1 MSYRIILV
9 NNYYNSHTI
18 GLVYEFYKQ
27 TNGNFLALETST
39 IEEFRKKIGWKPIE
53 RGYIDKYENHI
64 DDVLNA
70 DVVIYGGSNIDKILS
85 ERIQSGK
92 LTFFVTERPYKIP
105 TTKSTYIK
113 RLVGSYLH
121 FGRYQKDNLYLLAQ
135 GGYVKEDMKL
145 FHNFKGRILKWGYFP
160 LMTSNINKKE
170 NKIPQ
175 ITWCGRMLDWKHPE
189 DAINVAKYLIE
200 HNVLFHMDIIGSGD
214 LYEEIEKQVEPLK
227 EFVSIMPSI
236 SNEEMQNKLDETD
249 LLLVTS
255 DRYEGWGAIVN
266 EGMYHKCIVL
276 CNKLIGS
283 GTYLIQDKQNGYLYA
298 STEELCSLSLYIINH
313 LRELN
318 IVSNKAHDT
327 INNEWNY
334 SVAVERMLKW
344 SDSYLN
350 KEQIEFTDGIMSKDD
365 YE

>member
-18 GLVYEFYKQ
+18 GLVDEFYKQ

-39 IEEFRKKIGWKPIE
+39 IEEFRKKIGWKPIG
-53 RGYIDKYENHI
+53 RIYIDKYQSHI
-64 DDVLNA
+64 NDVLNT
-70 DVVIYGGSNIDKILS
+70 DVVIYGGSNIDEILS
-85 ERIQSGK
+85 KRIKSGK

-105 TTKSTYIK
+105 TTKTTYLK
-113 RLVGSYLH
+113 RLIGSYLH
-121 FGRYQKDNLYLLAQ
+121 FGRYQCDNLYLLAQ

-160 LMTSNINKKE
+160 LMSSNINKKE
-170 NKIPQ
+170 NEIPQ

-189 DAINVAKYLIE
+189 DAVKVAKYLIE
-200 HNVLFHMDIIGSGD
+200 HNICFHMDIIGSGEM
-214 LYEEIEKQVEPLK
+214 YEEIKKQVEPLK
-227 EFVSIMPSI
+227 EYVSIMTSI
-236 SNEEMQNKLDETD
+236 SNEEMQKKLDKTD
-249 LLLVTS
+249 LLLVKS

-276 CNKLIGS
+276 CNKLVGS
-283 GTYLIQDKQNGYLYA
+283 GTYLIQDTYNGYLY
-298 STEELCSLSLYIINH
+298 SNTEELCSLSLNIIKHIKEMNEISNNAYI
-313 LRELN
+313 
-318 IVSNKAHDT
+318 T
-327 INNEWNY
+327 ISDEWNY

-350 KEQIEFTDGIMSKDD
+350 KKQINFADGIMSKDD